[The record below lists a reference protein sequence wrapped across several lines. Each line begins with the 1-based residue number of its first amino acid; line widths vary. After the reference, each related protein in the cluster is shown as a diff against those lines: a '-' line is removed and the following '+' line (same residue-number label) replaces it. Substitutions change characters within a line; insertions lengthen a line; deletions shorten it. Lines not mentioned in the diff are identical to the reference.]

1 LRIFSKS
8 NRTSKTLVLLSN
20 LTIHGFAYNANE
32 KSLFIIENQSQTL
45 RIYTPITCNVSYR
58 MKMHS
63 WSFNNISN
71 SIQSMEIDVYNRQ
84 IIFASKYQFMISNL
98 LEPNVTKAVH
108 TTDREIKRFIYGM
121 KEDIL
126 TNA

>member
-8 NRTSKTLVLLSN
+8 NRTLKTLVLLSN

-121 KEDIL
+121 KEDI
-126 TNA
+126 N